1 MREAPSTVVIEQLL
15 TAGAHIQAYDPEAG
29 TEAEK
34 IFGDRIRYAGRNYE
48 ALKGADA
55 LLIITEWNEFRR
67 PNFRRIKEL
76 LKNPVIFDGRNIYD
90 PAEMKKLGF
99 TYYSIGRKNG

>member
-1 MREAPSTVVIEQLL
+1 IEQLL
-15 TAGAHIQAYDPEAG
+15 KGGARVQAYDPEAG
-29 TEAEK
+29 TEAKK
-34 IFGDRIRYAGRNYE
+34 IFGDRIQYASRNYE
-48 ALKGADA
+48 ALQGADA

-76 LKNPVIFDGRNIYD
+76 LKSPVIFDGRNIYD

-99 TYYSIGRKNG
+99 TYYSIGRKSD